1 MEIRKTLFEQV
12 PLEMVLRMI
21 AEQNRREELTQ
32 EELAASKDAEKT
44 TPEGDYDK
52 SLKKPSTARPLDEW
66 TKW

>member
-1 MEIRKTLFEQV
+1 MEIRKTHFEQV

-21 AEQNRREELTQ
+21 AEQSRREELTQ
-32 EELAASKDAEKT
+32 QELATSNDAAKT